1 MFNKSCRWLD
11 SNPCPLLSEPTALWT
26 VPQPLPYLWLPIRSI
41 YQNAFFFWA
50 CQIFFKKMGYSMPLF
65 LYFRLLNT
73 VESNSIKTLPMTGF
87 EPRTSGV
94 GTTALPTEPP
104 PLSRRKNVCS
114 IDLRLQKLI
123 LPKFSQHDS
132 VEFAFNFPLHL
143 RPLSQV
149 VLSHL
154 LNSVLMLSC
163 WCFFVVVDDDVAV

>member
-1 MFNKSCRWLD
+1 
-11 SNPCPLLSEPTALWT
+11 
-26 VPQPLPYLWLPIRSI
+26 
-41 YQNAFFFWA
+41 
-50 CQIFFKKMGYSMPLF
+50 MPLF

-163 WCFFVVVDDDVAV
+163 